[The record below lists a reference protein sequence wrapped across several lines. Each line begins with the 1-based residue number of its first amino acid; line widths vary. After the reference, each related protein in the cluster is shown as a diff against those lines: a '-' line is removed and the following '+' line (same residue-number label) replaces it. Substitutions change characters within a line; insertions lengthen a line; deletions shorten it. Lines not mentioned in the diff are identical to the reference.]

1 MLPYQLHQKLK
12 IAQTQQGI
20 TSSSSPELDKLRGLP
35 FWHWDQQR
43 HTEEHIRTNGQC
55 CFNHVVGLPTKDKK
69 EYPLFDY
76 ERLLYD
82 SLLSAEMI
90 YAVKPSTSFK
100 DKHLFV
106 KKATGIG
113 ATEFMLRLMGWLCTS
128 TDDYKNSQ
136 MCIITG
142 QFQVINQSQVYLM
155 RRI

>member
-1 MLPYQLHQKLK
+1 MALGS
-12 IAQTQQGI
+12 A
-20 TSSSSPELDKLRGLP
+20 
-35 FWHWDQQR
+35 R

-136 MCIITG
+136 MCIYCP
-142 QFQVINQSQVYLM
+142 NLYLPLNLSND
-155 RRI
+155 